1 VKKIF
6 FIIVVLFHG
15 SFVEAQ
21 TGIGTTA
28 PVNKLQIEATTADP
42 ATSGATA
49 NGNLRLGG
57 TGASHVLDFGLSS
70 SSTYSWLQA
79 RSKSAYGTYYNLA
92 LNPNGGLVGIGT
104 TSPSTTLTVGN
115 TLGTVGGEILLNPT
129 STQYEGGQII
139 FKRSLQ
145 GSTVDWTLDQY
156 GTTPANARFRIFNG
170 SSETNGISILENGN
184 IGLGTANPSA
194 KLNLDGGGIR
204 IATGFGNST
213 NRPGLNAG
221 SIGNYEIRAVG
232 AGGSGSAQNDGG
244 DDGFLR
250 LSAGGG
256 TSTSA
261 QTSID
266 ISGFSTVADM
276 SNTIAMR
283 TAGTERFRINADG
296 KMGVGISSPSATFHI
311 QNGNTAG
318 PTDPA
323 NNTLPSIYLNNTNS
337 TSTSANSILALRTT
351 GSGGGS
357 PFISFDISGVRG
369 YSMGMDNGD
378 GDKFKIIPNWN
389 FIGLNSPILTI
400 DTDNK
405 VGIGTASPRVKLH
418 VQTADQNSV
427 YIEST
432 TSDNNGMFILN
443 ANTDQNWGANWH
455 EFMYFQKQGNALGWI
470 GAANNGTGVS
480 YNTSSDYR
488 LKTDLKNY
496 SGLDLVNKI
505 KTYDFA
511 WKTNSSRMHGVM
523 AHELQEI
530 LPYAVS
536 GSKDAVDESGKMKI
550 QGVDYG
556 RITPVLVKAIQEQDI
571 KINQL
576 AKEKIELQEIIID
589 MQRRLLILENKNK

>member
-1 VKKIF
+1 MKKII
-6 FIIVVLFHG
+6 FILSILLVAN
-15 SFVEAQ
+15 FVIAQ
-21 TGIGTTA
+21 TGIGTTT
-28 PVNKLQIEATTADP
+28 PVNKFEVVTATANP

-49 NGNLRLGG
+49 NGHLRLG
-57 TGASHVLDFGLSS
+57 ASSGDHVLDFGLSS

-79 RSKSAYGTYYNLA
+79 RNKTGYGTYYKLA
-92 LNPNGGLVGIGT
+92 LNPNGGPVGVGT
-104 TSPSTTLTVGN
+104 ASPSSTLTVGN
-115 TLGTVGGEILLNPT
+115 EGGTIGGEILLNPT

-139 FKRSLQ
+139 FKRALQ
-145 GSTVDWTLDQY
+145 GGSVDWTVDQY
-156 GTTPANARFRIFNG
+156 GTTSANARFRIFNG
-170 SSETNGISILENGN
+170 NSEMNGISILENGN
-184 IGLGTANPSA
+184 VGLGTANPSA
-194 KLNLDGGGIR
+194 KLNLDGGGMR
-204 IATGFGNST
+204 IFAGFGNST
-213 NRPGLNAG
+213 SRPGLNTS
-221 SIGNYEIRAVG
+221 SIGNYEIRGVG
-232 AGGSGSAQNDGG
+232 AGGGSSQGDGA

-256 TSTSA
+256 TNSNTQA
-261 QTSID
+261 SID
-266 ISGFSTVADM
+266 LSGYSNVADM
-276 SNTIAMR
+276 GSNIVMR

-296 KMGVGISSPSATFHI
+296 KMGIGTTSPSTTLHI

-323 NNTLPSIYLNNTNS
+323 NNTLPSIYLYNTNS
-337 TSTSANSILALRTT
+337 ASTSANSILSLRTT
-351 GSGGGS
+351 GQGGGS
-357 PFISFDISGVRG
+357 PFLSFDIFGVRG

-378 GDKFKIIPNWN
+378 ADKFKIIPNWN
-389 FIGLNSPILTI
+389 FTGLSSPILTI

-405 VGIGTASPRVKLH
+405 VGIGTASPNTKFH
-418 VQTADQNSV
+418 VQSTGQTSLYV
-427 YIEST
+427 EST
-432 TSDNNGMFILN
+432 TSDNNGMVIFN
-443 ANTDQNWGANWH
+443 ANTDQNWGPNWH
-455 EFMYFQKQGNALGWI
+455 EFLYFQKQGNALGWV

-511 WKTNSSRMHGVM
+511 WKENSSRMHGVM

-556 RITPVLVKAIQEQDI
+556 RITPILVKAIQEQDET
-571 KINQL
+571 INNL
-576 AKEKIELQEIIID
+576 KKDKERLEQSLKDIQE
-589 MQRRLLILENKNK
+589 RLLKLEAKLNQ